1 MATAVLRSHDA
12 LNNRMHLDAY
22 TPSPAKPR
30 RRRSPKPAAAS
41 SPPARAAAPIASTPP
56 PKPAAVQKTATPA
69 KGPAAPGRRSPPART
84 AASSR
89 KQTSPT
95 KEKPKQRLVME
106 EVRILKRGEEPP
118 APAPAPAPAPVVAA
132 PHVAQAAAAA
142 VDQRV
147 LCSTGRIGPQA
158 PAVVPTKKMV
168 AAPAAA
174 PANAAVYAG
183 PAFSAAAPEP
193 SSLPMPAF
201 FLRRAESEATR
212 GLRCLLRIG
221 ELA

>member
-12 LNNRMHLDAY
+12 LNNRMHLDAFV
-22 TPSPAKPR
+22 PSPTKPR
-30 RRRSPKPAAAS
+30 RRRSPKPAGAS
-41 SPPARAAAPIASTPP
+41 SPPPKAAAVASSPPKAAAVFSPAPKAAASTPV
-56 PKPAAVQKTATPA
+56 KGAAA
-69 KGPAAPGRRSPPART
+69 GRRSPPARP
-84 AASSR
+84 AAR
-89 KQTSPT
+89 KQQPSPT

-118 APAPAPAPAPVVAA
+118 APAPAPAPVVAA
-132 PHVAQAAAAA
+132 PVAKPAPAAAEP
-142 VDQRV
+142 RV
-147 LCSTGRIGPQA
+147 LASTGRIGPKA
-158 PAVVPTKKMV
+158 PAVSPTKKIV
-168 AAPAAA
+168 SSAS
-174 PANAAVYAG
+174 ANAAVYAG

>member
-30 RRRSPKPAAAS
+30 RRRSPKLAAAS
-41 SPPARAAAPIASTPP
+41 SPPTRAAAPIASTPP
-56 PKPAAVQKTATPA
+56 PKSAAAQKTATPS
-69 KGPAAPGRRSPPART
+69 KVPAAPGRRSPPARP

-89 KQTSPT
+89 KQPSPT

-118 APAPAPAPAPVVAA
+118 APAPAPVVTAPR
-132 PHVAQAAAAA
+132 VAQAAA

-174 PANAAVYAG
+174 AANAAVYAG

>member
-12 LNNRMHLDAY
+12 LSNRMHLDAF
-22 TPSPAKPR
+22 TPSPPKPR
-30 RRRSPKPAAAS
+30 RRRSPKPAGAS
-41 SPPARAAAPIASTPP
+41 SPPPRAAAVASPPPKAAAAASTP
-56 PKPAAVQKTATPA
+56 V
-69 KGPAAPGRRSPPART
+69 KGAQAGRRSPPARP
-84 AASSR
+84 AAR
-89 KQTSPT
+89 KQPSPT
-95 KEKPKQRLVME
+95 KEKPKQQRLVME

-118 APAPAPAPAPVVAA
+118 SPAPTPAPAPAPAPVVAA
-132 PHVAQAAAAA
+132 PVAKAAAA

-147 LCSTGRIGPQA
+147 LVSTRRIGPKV
-158 PAVVPTKKMV
+158 PAVVPTKKIV
-168 AAPAAA
+168 APAAA
-174 PANAAVYAG
+174 ETAGYAG

-221 ELA
+221 DFA

>member
-1 MATAVLRSHDA
+1 
-12 LNNRMHLDAY
+12 
-22 TPSPAKPR
+22 
-30 RRRSPKPAAAS
+30 
-41 SPPARAAAPIASTPP
+41 
-56 PKPAAVQKTATPA
+56 
-69 KGPAAPGRRSPPART
+69 
-84 AASSR
+84 
-89 KQTSPT
+89 
-95 KEKPKQRLVME
+95 ME

-118 APAPAPAPAPVVAA
+118 APAPAPAPVVAA
-132 PHVAQAAAAA
+132 PPVAQAAAGPA

-174 PANAAVYAG
+174 AANAAVYAG

-201 FLRRAESEATR
+201 FLRHAESEATR

>member
-41 SPPARAAAPIASTPP
+41 SPPARAAAPIAST
-56 PKPAAVQKTATPA
+56 KPAAKAVTPA
-69 KGPAAPGRRSPPART
+69 KAPVAPGRRSPPARP

-89 KQTSPT
+89 KQPSPT
-95 KEKPKQRLVME
+95 KEKSKQRLVME

-118 APAPAPAPAPVVAA
+118 APAPAPVLAVPPVAL
-132 PHVAQAAAAA
+132 AAA

-158 PAVVPTKKMV
+158 PAVVPTKRMV
-168 AAPAAA
+168 SAPAASS
-174 PANAAVYAG
+174 AAVYAG

>member
-1 MATAVLRSHDA
+1 MATAVLRSHDV
-12 LNNRMHLDAY
+12 LNNRMHLDAF
-22 TPSPAKPR
+22 TPSPTKPR
-30 RRRSPKPAAAS
+30 RRRSPKPAGAS
-41 SPPARAAAPIASTPP
+41 SPPPRAAAVASPP
-56 PKPAAVQKTATPA
+56 PKAAAVASPAPKTAALASPPV
-69 KGPAAPGRRSPPART
+69 KGASSGRRSPPARP
-84 AASSR
+84 AAR
-89 KQTSPT
+89 KQPSPT

-118 APAPAPAPAPVVAA
+118 APAPTPAPAPVVAA
-132 PHVAQAAAAA
+132 PVAKAAAA
-142 VDQRV
+142 VDKRAP
-147 LCSTGRIGPQA
+147 CSTGRIGPQA
-158 PAVVPTKKMV
+158 PTVVPTKKIV
-168 AAPAAA
+168 SAASAPDAAR
-174 PANAAVYAG
+174 YAG

>member
-12 LNNRMHLDAY
+12 LNNRMHLDAF
-22 TPSPAKPR
+22 TPSPTKPR
-30 RRRSPKPAAAS
+30 RRRSPKPAGAS
-41 SPPARAAAPIASTPP
+41 SPPPPRAPAVASPP
-56 PKPAAVQKTATPA
+56 PKAAAVASPPVK
-69 KGPAAPGRRSPPART
+69 AAAAGRRSPPARP
-84 AASSR
+84 AAR
-89 KQTSPT
+89 KQPSPT

-118 APAPAPAPAPVVAA
+118 APAPAPAPAPVLAA
-132 PHVAQAAAAA
+132 PVAKAAAA

-147 LCSTGRIGPQA
+147 VRFTGRIGPQA
-158 PAVVPTKKMV
+158 ATVVPTKKIV
-168 AAPAAA
+168 ADAAG
-174 PANAAVYAG
+174 YAG
-183 PAFSAAAPEP
+183 PAFAAAAPEP

-221 ELA
+221 EVA

>member
-12 LNNRMHLDAY
+12 LNNRMHLDAF
-22 TPSPAKPR
+22 TPSPTKPR
-30 RRRSPKPAAAS
+30 RRRSPKPAGAS
-41 SPPARAAAPIASTPP
+41 SPPHRAAAVASPAPKAAAGASPP
-56 PKPAAVQKTATPA
+56 VKAA
-69 KGPAAPGRRSPPART
+69 AAGRRSPPARP
-84 AASSR
+84 AAR
-89 KQTSPT
+89 KQPSPT

-118 APAPAPAPAPVVAA
+118 APAPAPAPVLAA
-132 PHVAQAAAAA
+132 PLAKAAAA
-142 VDQRV
+142 VDQRA

-158 PAVVPTKKMV
+158 PAVVPTKKIMAD
-168 AAPAAA
+168 AAG
-174 PANAAVYAG
+174 YAG
-183 PAFSAAAPEP
+183 PAFAAAAPEP

-201 FLRRAESEATR
+201 FLRRAETEATR